1 MRKSDLYVSDVNFDK
16 TIKTGRKLILCKVA
30 LGKTFEINSDLSK
43 PDLYHDLVEAPEGYD
58 SIFVPGRP
66 KATKG
71 LGVFRT
77 EYILFNKFQALPQ
90 YEIEYDLQ

>member
-1 MRKSDLYVSDVNFDK
+1 
-16 TIKTGRKLILCKVA
+16 LILCKVA
-30 LGKTFEINSDLSK
+30 LGRQFKIESDLSK

-58 SIFVPGRP
+58 SIFVPGRDS
-66 KATKG
+66 ATKG
-71 LGVFRT
+71 FGVWRT